1 MNIDDPKFTAYALN
15 ALPVGEKEAVEP
27 GILADKELWH
37 EAEVTAA
44 FAEKL
49 KQAFTADHNAR
60 LSDAHWREIF
70 AEVGVEES
78 PGVIPLQPA
87 QPRRMPVWALSAA
100 AGVMAGAVI
109 ASIAITW
116 GERPHL
122 LAESKLAKLSA
133 AAEMVAPTPSVPVHP
148 AADLPIAG
156 KRETLTATQ
165 PSNTTFVPRPAGDSM
180 VASRTADTVVKVTP
194 AFGGNR
200 DTTPST
206 VTSPGAV
213 SVAGIVPVD
222 DALEAPPGVAPQP
235 VSVVSIPAMNAARG
249 MIGPAKST
257 TALVPP
263 TVSVAAA
270 NVNNQ
275 KSVAVTEARKKST
288 FPLNLAGSV
297 AVGVNQSGGTRKTPP
312 NTNDLI
318 FSGAPASPRNDAN
331 RISPGIAIAQEGTGL
346 ALGGATQLNTLGD
359 VNALMEHDGAL
370 TASFAASDL
379 ILSGQSGIFSL
390 RSNPDVKYTIVLDN
404 GGIPLPF
411 APSSTAVLEVSA
423 PFTIPSA
430 P

>member
-27 GILADKELWH
+27 GILSDKELWH

-49 KQAFTADHNAR
+49 KRAFTAEHNAR
-60 LSDAHWREIF
+60 LSEAHWREIF

-78 PGVIPLQPA
+78 PRAFPPEQL
-87 QPRRMPVWALSAA
+87 QPRRLPVWALSAA

-116 GERPHL
+116 GEHPRL
-122 LAESKLAKLSA
+122 LAESKPAKLPPVIEKPAS
-133 AAEMVAPTPSVPVHP
+133 MDVVPVPPH
-148 AADLPIAG
+148 ADLPVAG
-156 KRETLTATQ
+156 KPEVQSVKQRPFVA
-165 PSNTTFVPRPAGDSM
+165 FVPRPVSESV
-180 VASRTADTVVKVTP
+180 VASRTPDTVVKVAP
-194 AFGGNR
+194 AFGGARNS
-200 DTTPST
+200 TPSSF
-206 VTSPGAV
+206 VSQGAV
-213 SVAGIVPVD
+213 SVAEFLPTDDGTESLQDVPAQTASIISLPIVRGGP
-222 DALEAPPGVAPQP
+222 LLVAPTKP
-235 VSVVSIPAMNAARG
+235 ASVAVA
-249 MIGPAKST
+249 
-257 TALVPP
+257 P
-263 TVSVAAA
+263 TVSVAAN

-275 KSVAVTEARKKST
+275 KSISVPDARKKST
-288 FPLNLAGSV
+288 VPQNLAGTFV
-297 AVGVNQSGGTRKTPP
+297 AGGTGKASAVA
-312 NTNDLI
+312 NDLI
-318 FSGAPASPRNDAN
+318 FSTAPALPRNDAN
-331 RISPGIAIAQEGTGL
+331 RVSPRIAIASDVGNAGIERT
-346 ALGGATQLNTLGD
+346 TQLNTLGD

-404 GGIPLPF
+404 VGIPLRF
-411 APSSTAVLEVSA
+411 APSSTTVLEVSA